1 MFEGSRLTVWGKTLL
16 ILDIVVQGLIAML
29 LLKLV
34 LLVAQYVDWA
44 QMFSHYE

>member
-1 MFEGSRLTVWGKTLL
+1 MFEGSRLTAWGKTLL

-34 LLVAQYVDWA
+34 LLVAQYVDWV
-44 QMFSHYE
+44 QLFGSYE